1 MWKGLQKWYS
11 HVFRSD
17 VRTICILIF
26 YSQTSKTFPSLCR
39 ATLETTIAH
48 LEAVARVTTIDYNGI
63 FQDRGGDPV
72 SAELRDDVGEMVCNK
87 REVK

>member
-1 MWKGLQKWYS
+1 M
-11 HVFRSD
+11 
-17 VRTICILIF
+17 
-26 YSQTSKTFPSLCR
+26 QTSKTFPSLCR

-72 SAELRDDVGEMVCNK
+72 SAELMDDVGEKVVVYNILSSISVNHM
-87 REVK
+87 